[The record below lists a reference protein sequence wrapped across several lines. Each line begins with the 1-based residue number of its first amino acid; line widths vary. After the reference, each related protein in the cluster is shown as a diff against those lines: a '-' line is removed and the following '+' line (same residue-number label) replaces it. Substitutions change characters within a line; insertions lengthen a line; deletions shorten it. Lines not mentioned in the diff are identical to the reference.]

1 MEIGKNIR
9 NVRKELKIGQKELAD
24 MLHISDKTVSS
35 WEVGRTE
42 PNMEMIEAM
51 ATALKIEKTDIINGK
66 ISGPVEFSD
75 EEKEIIA
82 EFRKADEDTKRMIK
96 RLLAYGRELK
106 GKV

>member
-42 PNMEMIEAM
+42 PNMEMIELM
-51 ATALKIEKTDIINGK
+51 AEVLKIEKTDIINGK
-66 ISGPVEFSD
+66 ISGPVDYSD
-75 EEKEIIA
+75 EEKDIII
-82 EFRKADEDTKRMIK
+82 EFRQADEDTKRMIK
-96 RLLAYGRELK
+96 RLLTIGKELK
-106 GKV
+106 KV